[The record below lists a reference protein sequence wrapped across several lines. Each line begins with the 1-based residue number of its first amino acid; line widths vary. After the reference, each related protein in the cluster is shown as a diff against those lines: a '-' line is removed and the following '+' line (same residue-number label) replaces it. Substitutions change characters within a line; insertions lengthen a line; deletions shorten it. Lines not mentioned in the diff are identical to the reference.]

1 MQWMANIYNYNS
13 SFFPA
18 LQELEI
24 VYSFQLLWFN
34 KIEIYK
40 NKNKISKSRR

>member
-34 KIEIYK
+34 MQSAKTEDKITK
-40 NKNKISKSRR
+40 QCH